1 MTKQEAIKE
10 LEKITWSDRG
20 MEAIRM
26 AIEALKQQPIIHCEE
41 CKHHGTSNCPMWGDD
56 TTEDYMWCC
65 DGERKEQNDD
75 NDENRSN

>member
-1 MTKQEAIKE
+1 MTREQAIRILKSKMDGNVDTSYEWAEAV
-10 LEKITWSDRG
+10 
-20 MEAIRM
+20 RM

-65 DGERKEQNDD
+65 DGERREG
-75 NDENRSN
+75 DEE